1 VLHVETASPITSD
14 ELEAGMGRGP
24 QGLIHEGASW
34 YRRYT
39 AAYGAYTGNVSG
51 YTGEGL
57 P

>member
-1 VLHVETASPITSD
+1 MLHVETASPITSD